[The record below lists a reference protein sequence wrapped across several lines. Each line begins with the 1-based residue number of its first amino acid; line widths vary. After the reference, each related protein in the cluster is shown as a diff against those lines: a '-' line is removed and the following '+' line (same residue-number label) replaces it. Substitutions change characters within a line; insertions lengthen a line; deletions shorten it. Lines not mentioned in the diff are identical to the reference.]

1 MSSVPTVSSDL
12 DWNERM
18 PTPASNLSDHILD
31 IENFINW
38 DYNKLSLMT
47 LLEVY
52 IMILF
57 VPMINPMY
65 LFIPTQV
72 IRRGTEIMYTPLIS
86 YTDKVKSVIRK

>member
-1 MSSVPTVSSDL
+1 MSSDL

-57 VPMINPMY
+57 LPIIISLY
-65 LFIPTQV
+65 LFLPTQL
-72 IRRGTEIMYTPLIS
+72 IRRRTDIMYTPLIS
-86 YTDKVKSVIRK
+86 YTEKVNLVISK